1 MIFEETR
8 RTRMELSRRI
18 GIGIVMLVPAFVGGG
33 ALWDL
38 FHSWLP
44 IVAWVG
50 IMVVVAGGVI
60 SGKFIKSWESR
71 QFRFG

>member
-1 MIFEETR
+1 
-8 RTRMELSRRI
+8 MELSRKI
-18 GIGIVMLVPAFVGGG
+18 GIGIVMLVPAFVGCGV
-33 ALWDL
+33 LWAL

-44 IVAWVG
+44 IVPWVG
-50 IMVVVAGGVI
+50 IMVVVASAVM